1 MYFFS
6 LKVIWK
12 KTASRVRTI
21 STQIDRRTG
30 GESRENALPEPVAHC
45 PTFYWHHNPNGSLA
59 WAAAFILPAHG
70 SFQPQFQHF
79 SQIFPT
85 DRVKKKKDSLRKAR
99 GEITPEW
106 NGILVISTFPID
118 FTHGKRPQLAKTDG
132 FVILKVIDTS
142 DVTLKWWLGTNGNA
156 NWNEISVNINEPL
169 FRNVTN
175 PLVNAE

>member
-30 GESRENALPEPVAHC
+30 GETEKTRCLSQWPTVLLSTGITIQTGASPELLHSYFQLTALFNLNSSISHR
-45 PTFYWHHNPNGSLA
+45 S
-59 WAAAFILPAHG
+59 
-70 SFQPQFQHF
+70 SPQ
-79 SQIFPT
+79 IEL
-85 DRVKKKKDSLRKAR
+85 KKKDSLRKAR

-142 DVTLKWWLGTNGNA
+142 DVTLKWWIGTNGNA